1 MSRVVPP
8 KVLERTKVK
17 KFWEYGANPKIFF
30 FGSHL
35 HGWPPNSNYSET
47 IEKIIPQA
55 RDI

>member
-17 KFWEYGANPKIFF
+17 KIWEYDENPKIFF
-30 FGSHL
+30 LGSHL